1 MIQMVQ
7 LIELGNRSLLE
18 VLRFFIRNPS
28 SKISY
33 TALRRKIKAAKATLT
48 KHLGFLLKG
57 DFIRIEKIGLN
68 KIYELNKENP
78 IVKQLKILDTL
89 LTLNE
94 IKLLGKKHDIGIY
107 LYGSASRGEDEEQ
120 SDIDLLI
127 IGKIKK
133 EQILPEINGISKK
146 IGRNIKIV
154 ILAQVDWSQM
164 SRKDAAFYERV
175 EKDKIRLC

>member
-1 MIQMVQ
+1 MVQ

-28 SKISY
+28 TKISY
-33 TALRRKIKAAKATLT
+33 TALRKKIKAAKATLT
-48 KHLGFLLKG
+48 KHLGFLLSSG
-57 DFIRIEKIGLN
+57 FIRVEKIGMN
-68 KIYELNKENP
+68 KIYELNKENS

-94 IKLLGKKHDIGIY
+94 LELLGRKYDICIY
-107 LYGSASRGEDEEQ
+107 LYGSASRGEDAEQ

-133 EQILPEINGISKK
+133 EQILPQINGLSKK
-146 IGRNIKIV
+146 IGRNIKLV
-154 ILAQVDWSQM
+154 IFTQVDWSQM
-164 SRKDAAFYERV
+164 SRNDAAFYERV
-175 EKDKIRLC
+175 EKDKIRLR